1 MYYTKL
7 DSFTYDFIK
16 FHEYKK
22 EKKRK
27 TKWVA
32 DGVNI
37 CI

>member
-22 EKKRK
+22 EKKGK
-27 TKWVA
+27 Q
-32 DGVNI
+32 NE
-37 CI
+37 